1 MRNDLRPTKQRND
14 QKKRLII
21 FIILLPVVAFLTW
34 FLIKFVTIRAD
45 LSVVSTYDF
54 PDTADISGMEVDARD
69 FAVAIDSKVVAG
81 KSYEARE
88 TKQLP
93 TASTAKIILGLM
105 IMEQKPFGLNESGE
119 TITITSE
126 MFQKYL
132 WYYANGGSNTRVAP
146 GEEISEY
153 DALMSVFLASSNN
166 MADSLAIWAFGSL
179 DEYASFAMAKL
190 MEWGITDTT
199 IGSDASCFSDSTKST
214 AEDLAVL
221 AARLMDN
228 PVLAEIVGTKSYDVP
243 VAGLIENTNKTLG
256 QLGIVGVKT
265 GYIGDA
271 SGYCLVTAYHEGEH
285 IVTVSLL
292 GAETR
297 EDSFS
302 ESLKIV
308 ETVQDIA
315 KTVRLIN
322 RGDVVGYYNSWWTG
336 PVEIRSSVDFDEVL
350 WGNASKKQRLEM
362 AEKDGELILS
372 INDTNYNL
380 AVEAADYAKSP
391 SFWDKVRHVFGWEK
405 H

>member
-1 MRNDLRPTKQRND
+1 MRNDLRPTRQRNN

-21 FIILLPVVAFLTW
+21 FIILLPAVAFLTW

-54 PDTADISGMEVDARD
+54 PDTANISGIEVDARD
-69 FAVAIDSKVVAG
+69 FAIAIDGKVVAG
-81 KSYEARE
+81 KSYETHE

-119 TITITSE
+119 TITITGE

-179 DEYASFAMAKL
+179 DEYASFAKAKL

-199 IGSDASCFSDSTKST
+199 IGNDASGFSDSTKST
-214 AEDLAVL
+214 AEDLVVL

-285 IVTVSLL
+285 VVTVSLL

-308 ETVQDIA
+308 ETVQGIA
-315 KTVRLIN
+315 KAVRLIN
-322 RGDVVGYYNSWWTG
+322 RGDVVGYYDSWWTG
-336 PVEIRSSVDFDEVL
+336 PVEIRSSIDFDEVL

-362 AEKDGELILS
+362 TDKNGELILS
-372 INDTNYNL
+372 INDANYNL
-380 AVEAADYAKSP
+380 AVEATDYAKSP

>member
-1 MRNDLRPTKQRND
+1 MRSDLSPKKQHNLS
-14 QKKRLII
+14 KNRLLV
-21 FIILLPVVAFLTW
+21 FVVLLPVVAFLTW
-34 FLIKFVTIRAD
+34 FLIKFVTIRTD
-45 LSVVSTYDF
+45 LSVVSTYEF
-54 PDTADISGMEVDARD
+54 PDTADIGKIDVNARD
-69 FAVAIDSKVVAG
+69 YAIAIDGRVVAG
-81 KSYEARE
+81 KSYEAHE

-105 IMEQKPFGLNESGE
+105 VMEQKPFEPNESGE

-132 WYYANGGSNTRVAP
+132 WYYANGGSNTRVML

-153 DALMSVFLASSNN
+153 DALISVFLASSNN

-179 DEYASFAMAKL
+179 EEYAAFAQDKL
-190 MEWGITDTT
+190 AEWGITDTT
-199 IGSDASCFSDSTKST
+199 IGSDASGFSDSTKST

-221 AARLMDN
+221 AARLMAN

-285 IVTVSLL
+285 VVTVSLL

-297 EDSFS
+297 EDSFN
-302 ESLKIV
+302 ESLEIV
-308 ETVQDIA
+308 GTVQEIA
-315 KTVRLIN
+315 KSIRLIN
-322 RGDVVGYYNSWWTG
+322 RGDVVGHYDSWWTG

-362 AEKDGELILS
+362 VEKDGELILS
-372 INDTNYNL
+372 INDTNYTL
-380 AVEAADYAKSP
+380 AVEATDYAKSP
-391 SFWDKVRHVFGWEK
+391 SFWDKVRHVFGWGK